1 MSVDMT
7 SWIESW
13 ESRRRLVDTAGTVSV
28 VAVFVA
34 LLSFN
39 LLVALAMGHG
49 RGRAPARRHGR
60 GASRAVLARAV
71 ACLAVLAV
79 ACSFAAAALP
89 VWRHALRSPEPPSF
103 ASRMMTG
110 FGLAGVQ
117 CETGDAPTEHGMP
130 LEDGGYS
137 CTGVDGRRLVTLR
150 MRVHGGTVSF
160 RDMDTGSVLEPVNG
174 NTEGKE

>member
-1 MSVDMT
+1 MSLDMT
-7 SWIESW
+7 SWVEAW

-39 LLVALAMGHG
+39 LLVAMAMGHG
-49 RGRAPARRHGR
+49 RGPGPVRRHGR
-60 GASRAVLARAV
+60 GGSRAMARAV

-79 ACSFAAAALP
+79 SCSFAAAALP
-89 VWRHALRSPEPPSF
+89 AWRRALRSPEPPSF

-110 FGLAGVQ
+110 FGLAGLQ
-117 CETGDAPTEHGMP
+117 CETGDAFTEHGMP

-137 CTGVDGRRLVTLR
+137 CTAVDGRRLVTLR

-160 RDMDTGSVLEPVNG
+160 RDMDTGVVLEPIDG
-174 NTEGKE
+174 NTEGRE